1 MLSITDPHHRR
12 SITQTVLQ
20 WLVRW
25 GFRIQLTL
33 FYRIRV
39 HGLENFPEPGS
50 TLICS
55 NHQSFLDPVVL
66 GVTSPRP
73 LNYLARETLFKIL
86 PIRLFLSLNDAIP
99 IDLDSMGMAGIK
111 ESLKRLKRGETLVLF
126 PEGTRSDNG
135 ELLPFKPGFDLL
147 ARRSKARMLP
157 IALDG
162 CYQAFPRN
170 AILPR
175 LGEIQVVIGQPI
187 EFEDYKDW
195 SAEEAA
201 KFLEVRIAE
210 CLADARRRI
219 AGGKNNHHQRLVEQP
234 IGK

>member
-1 MLSITDPHHRR
+1 MLTDPHHQR
-12 SITQTVLQ
+12 SATKTVLQ

-25 GFRIQLTL
+25 MFRIQLTL

-39 HGLENFPEPGS
+39 HGLENFPEQGS

-66 GVTSPRP
+66 GVTSRRP

-86 PIRLFLSLNDAIP
+86 PVKMFLELNDAIP
-99 IDLDSMGMAGIK
+99 IDLDSSGMAGIK
-111 ESLKRLKRGETLVLF
+111 ESLKRLKRGEMLVVF
-126 PEGTRSDNG
+126 PEGTRTDDG

-162 CYQAFPRN
+162 CYQAFPRK
-170 AILPR
+170 AMLPR
-175 LGEIQVVIGQPI
+175 LGEIQVVVGEPI
-187 EFEDYKDW
+187 EFDEYKDW
-195 SAEEAA
+195 TPEETAVTMQA
-201 KFLEVRIAE
+201 RIAE

-219 AGGKNNHHQRLVEQP
+219 AG
-234 IGK
+234 